1 MLLPNGDVLPD
12 MVGMVINERYQIL
25 EPLSRGGMGVVYK
38 ARHLALDSLVAVKV
52 LLEPQEPEAQ
62 EQFLTEAR
70 LASKISHPNTV
81 YIADFG
87 VLPDG
92 RTYLAMEFIAGPT
105 LGRLIKEGLRRNS
118 LAPKGQAAKAGPIDP
133 LRACRIA
140 LQVTRGLAAVH
151 DKGIIHRDLKP
162 DQAAS
167 GKAAGNRAV
176 AQAGNRRGT
185 GAAVAGVVS
194 AGKRAADRSP
204 ARC

>member
-118 LAPKGQAAKAGPIDP
+118 LAPKGQAAAKAGPIDP

-167 GKAAGNRAV
+167 AKAAGNRAV

-185 GAAVAGVVS
+185 GAGVCWDVQGRQAS
-194 AGKRAADRSP
+194 R
-204 ARC
+204 